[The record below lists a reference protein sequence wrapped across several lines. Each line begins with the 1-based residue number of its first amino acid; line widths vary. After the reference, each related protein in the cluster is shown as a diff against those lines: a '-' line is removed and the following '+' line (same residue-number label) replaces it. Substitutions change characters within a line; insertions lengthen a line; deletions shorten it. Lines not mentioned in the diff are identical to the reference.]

1 MKTTKKSNV
10 NSRWK
15 LGLMVSIGIV
25 IFISGI
31 FVIGRQQNLFG
42 STFTLKTVFTSVSGL
57 QVGNNVRFNGIN
69 IGTVSDISLMNDT
82 TVLVQMQIEKS
93 KQEFIRK
100 NSRCL
105 ISSEGL
111 MGDKVVLI
119 SSGNTDFNV
128 VKDNDL
134 ILSEPAVEMDEIVS
148 SLKNTVE
155 NAEII
160 TGEVAVLMYK
170 VNNGKGTINRLLF
183 DSALAKDM
191 TATMENLK
199 EGSESLN
206 ESMDAAKN
214 SVLLRGA
221 FRKQKKEEE
230 KKAREEQEKKEKAS
244 EEQEKKEKQ

>member
-10 NSRWK
+10 INRWK
-15 LGLMVSIGIV
+15 LGLMVSVGIV
-25 IFISGI
+25 IFILGI
-31 FVIGRQQNLFG
+31 FIIGRQQNLFG
-42 STFTLKTVFTSVSGL
+42 STFTLKTVFNSVSGL
-57 QVGNNVRFNGIN
+57 QVGNNVRYNGIN
-69 IGTVSDISLMNDT
+69 IGTVSDIILMNDT
-82 TVLVQMQIEKS
+82 
-93 KQEFIRK
+93 
-100 NSRCL
+100 SRCL

-119 SSGNTDFNV
+119 SSGTTDFTV

-134 ILSEPAVEMDEIVS
+134 ILSDPAVEMDEIVS

-183 DSALAKDM
+183 DSTLAKDM

-230 KKAREEQEKKEKAS
+230 KKAREEQEKKEK
-244 EEQEKKEKQ
+244 K